1 MNIPYT
7 STWVFD
13 GVANH
18 KLVCWVCPGILPDVM
33 HLVHLGVATDVVVS
47 LLLDWSDDTR
57 FFGESSREK
66 RLNQMWDSYRQ
77 WCESQG
83 YSMSDRA
90 GRKLFSTAKL
100 KPDGSGYTEISQKV
114 MNASACRYIV
124 FWLQDLAKQFAGW
137 SDSDED
143 MNLTCA
149 IVKSFVFW
157 VPPLNLKHVHNFP
170 LTTNN
175 KFSNCLYKA

>member
-1 MNIPYT
+1 MNIPYI
-7 STWVFD
+7 STWDFD
-13 GVANH
+13 WVANH

-66 RLNQMWDSYRQ
+66 RLNQMWNSYRQ

-90 GRKLFSTAKL
+90 GRKLFSTSKL
-100 KPDGSGYTEISQKV
+100 KPDGTGYTEISQKV
-114 MNASACRYIV
+114 MNASACRYIL

-149 IVKSFVFW
+149 IVRSIVFFGAPFYCW
-157 VPPLNLKHVHNFP
+157 KNVCIISHWQQ
-170 LTTNN
+170 T
-175 KFSNCLYKA
+175 KFSHFKA